1 MIQET
6 GAACLDIGIDR
17 LSWVVWLRTC
27 FPLNTSASTPRA
39 APFMDFSHMICT
51 WPWGAQVMGPRY
63 WSQSPSSVCKEA
75 DGQSEGE
82 GQTAL
87 EQAVFTRGTVYP
99 AYVTEICLLV

>member
-1 MIQET
+1 
-6 GAACLDIGIDR
+6 
-17 LSWVVWLRTC
+17 
-27 FPLNTSASTPRA
+27 
-39 APFMDFSHMICT
+39 
-51 WPWGAQVMGPRY
+51 MGPRY

-75 DGQSEGE
+75 DGRSEGE